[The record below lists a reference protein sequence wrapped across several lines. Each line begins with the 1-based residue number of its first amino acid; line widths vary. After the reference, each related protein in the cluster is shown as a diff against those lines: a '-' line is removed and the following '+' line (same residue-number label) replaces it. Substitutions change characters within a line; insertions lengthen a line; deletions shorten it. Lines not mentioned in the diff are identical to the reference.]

1 MTDVLNV
8 RNTLNIEYNYD
19 KTDQSTGYF
28 TLDLRRDNKTYTP
41 EALNNGDI
49 TYFNLSDHVVKTWPA
64 KIINGKITLKA
75 EDFPDLRHAGTY
87 AITAIVDGIIF
98 PSQGQCTLTLD
109 GSFTQGEPI
118 KTQTI
123 SGTPGKDGAGIE
135 SLNVDD
141 SGNMTFTMTDG
152 RTLTAKVTMPEAVKG
167 DKGDS
172 GLSAYQLAQQ
182 AGFSGTLQEWLNSLK
197 GAKGDAGSKGDTG
210 KGIKNVK
217 YNDGDLFIYYT
228 DGSNDAVS
236 LPLLKGDAGKA
247 GLGIKDVTLVG
258 NTLSVVMDDG
268 TSHQLTLPLL
278 KGDKGENGRDGA
290 NVSEITISGNTLF
303 FHYTDGL
310 TYSAQLPLLKGDPG
324 EKGQDAPKISDV
336 SLNGNTLTFT
346 LSDKSTYSVLLPLLK
361 GDAGTNGKSAYEIA
375 VQYGF
380 KGTETEWLQS
390 LKGSKG
396 DPGEKGQDAPKI
408 TNVSLNDDQTQIIF
422 HFSDGTELQTRFQ
435 VPQAIPG
442 PAGKDGKDAPTIT
455 SAKFNADQTKIIFT
469 LSNSSTIEAN
479 FTPPRDGSIG
489 KDGVGI
495 KDVSYTGGYLNF
507 TLSDDSVKSV
517 KLELP
522 SGPIGPSGKD
532 APTITKAAV
541 TNNNLVFTLSDGQSV
556 TAALPNLKGQDGK
569 DAPTITKAEVKD
581 KQLVFT
587 LSDNSTVNVDMS
599 NLIKPDMTA
608 SSVTAGS
615 TVITGTSV
623 QTKPSNTSVIN
634 ASLSE
639 QMPVLRLDY
648 KYEPL
653 SLVYDKE
660 YNEITLKG
668 DTSGNVQSYRI
679 DFSDIYDSL
688 KNKLDNII
696 FIPNNQTVVLKPNS
710 NQNNALVKFNVQKS
724 KNGKVTNEEISTK
737 LTIDTT
743 QLGSGTSDSNV
754 VFYDL
759 TDNKG
764 NISKTPLL
772 LTDFKAIIHQQNTN
786 INGTNGIINEFKFV
800 AHVAPLQKDDK
811 IFYLRNTS
819 DRSIRLPHDYFTH
832 TLYIENDYHIF
843 YQFDLPYPTTHEP
856 TGTLLPY
863 GSEEPV
869 NAHLRLPSNR
879 TDASGQTIS
888 SSMPNVFY
896 TYFGGVLIITISYYD
911 FNVSKDSLEQVTT
924 MKEGTSFKGLALA
937 YIQ

>member
-19 KTDQSTGYF
+19 KIDQSTGYF

-41 EALNNGDI
+41 EELNNGDI

-64 KIINGKITLKA
+64 KMINGKITLKA

-135 SLNVDD
+135 SVNVDD
-141 SGNMTFTMTDG
+141 SGNMNFTMTDG

-236 LPLLKGDAGKA
+236 LPLLKGDTGKA

-258 NTLSVVMDDG
+258 NTLSVVMDNG

-278 KGDKGENGRDGA
+278 KGDKGDKGQDGA

-324 EKGQDAPKISDV
+324 EKGQDAPKIGDV

-408 TNVSLNDDQTQIIF
+408 TDVSLNNDQTQIIF
-422 HFSDGTELQTRFQ
+422 HFSDGTDLQTKFQ
-435 VPQAIPG
+435 APQSIPG
-442 PAGKDGKDAPTIT
+442 PAGKNGKDAPEIT

-469 LSNSSTIEAN
+469 LSDSNTIEAN
-479 FTPPRDGSIG
+479 FTPPHDGTIG

-507 TLSDDSVKSV
+507 TLSDDSVKSI

-522 SGPIGPSGKD
+522 SGPVGPSGKD
-532 APTITKAAV
+532 APTITKAEV
-541 TNNNLVFTLSDGQSV
+541 TNNNLIFTLSDGKSV

-569 DAPTITKAEVKD
+569 NAPTITKAEVKD

-587 LSDNSTVNVDMS
+587 LSDNSTVNVDIS
-599 NLIKPDMTA
+599 SLIKPDLTT
-608 SSVTAGS
+608 STETAGS

-623 QTKPSNTSVIN
+623 QPKPRNTSVIN

-639 QMPVLRLDY
+639 QMPVLRLNY

-688 KNKLDNII
+688 NNKLDNII
-696 FIPNNQTVVLKPNS
+696 FTPNNQTVVLKPNS
-710 NQNNALVKFNVQKS
+710 NQNDALVKFNVQKN
-724 KNGKVTNEEISTK
+724 KNGTVTNEEISTK
-737 LTIDTT
+737 LNIDTT
-743 QLGSGTSDSNV
+743 QLGSGSSSNNFLQV
-754 VFYDL
+754 EKYDAFIPN
-759 TDNKG
+759 DK
-764 NISKTPLL
+764 
-772 LTDFKAIIHQQNTN
+772 FKYVTNPKYYN
-786 INGTNGIINEFKFV
+786 INNLGKIVLDDAWLVYGGNVNNYYVYEQKGIYFVGKIKPLFKNNIIILPNDQNATTTNDIMIETESLGNFFKNEPYTLGWKKE
-800 AHVAPLQKDDK
+800 PNPYESLRPY
-811 IFYLRNTS
+811 YLDLKLSNDS
-819 DRSIRLPHDYFTH
+819 SIEVKNE
-832 TLYIENDYHIF
+832 I
-843 YQFDLPYPTTHEP
+843 
-856 TGTLLPY
+856 
-863 GSEEPV
+863 V
-869 NAHLRLPSNR
+869 
-879 TDASGQTIS
+879 
-888 SSMPNVFY
+888 
-896 TYFGGVLIITISYYD
+896 
-911 FNVSKDSLEQVTT
+911 
-924 MKEGTSFKGLALA
+924 SFKIDETNSRVSNDNEHIDNDIKKLKLGDQVNFIHLSGLNTLR
-937 YIQ
+937 INTF

>member
-41 EALNNGDI
+41 EQLNNGDI
-49 TYFNLSDHVVKTWPA
+49 TYFNLSDHVVKTWSA
-64 KIINGKITLKA
+64 KMINGKITLKA

-123 SGTPGKDGAGIE
+123 TGTPGNDGAGIE
-135 SLNVDD
+135 SVNVDD

-197 GAKGDAGSKGDTG
+197 GAKGDTGSKGDTG

-278 KGDKGENGRDGA
+278 KGDNGENGQDGA

-310 TYSAQLPLLKGDPG
+310 TYSAQLPLLKGEPG
-324 EKGQDAPKISDV
+324 EKGQDAPKISDI

-390 LKGSKG
+390 LKG

-408 TNVSLNDDQTQIIF
+408 TNVSLNDDQTQIVF
-422 HFSDGTELQTRFQ
+422 HFSDGTDLQTRFQ
-435 VPQAIPG
+435 APQAIPG

-469 LSNSSTIEAN
+469 LSNRNTIEAN
-479 FTPPRDGSIG
+479 FTPPHDGTIG

-532 APTITKAAV
+532 APTITKAEV
-541 TNNNLVFTLSDGQSV
+541 TNNNLIFTLSDGKSV
-556 TAALPNLKGQDGK
+556 TAALPNLKGSDGK
-569 DAPTITKAEVKD
+569 NAPTITKAEVKD

-587 LSDNSTVNVDMS
+587 LSDNSAVNVDIS
-599 NLIKPDMTA
+599 SLIKPDITTSADM
-608 SSVTAGS
+608 AGS
-615 TVITGTSV
+615 TVITGTIT
-623 QTKPSNTSVIN
+623 QMKPRSTSVIN

-639 QMPVLRLDY
+639 YQPVLRVNY
-648 KYEPL
+648 RYEPL

-660 YNEITLKG
+660 YNELTLRG
-668 DTSGNVQSYRI
+668 DTSGNVQSYLI

-688 KNKLDNII
+688 NNKLDNII
-696 FIPNNQTVVLKPNS
+696 FMPNNQTIVLKPNS
-710 NQNNALVKFNVQKS
+710 NQNDALVKFNVQKS

-743 QLGSGTSDSNV
+743 QLGGSTGSTGSSEKKTIDMFV
-754 VFYDL
+754 KE
-759 TDNKG
+759 TDGYRENP
-764 NISKTPLL
+764 NLNRS
-772 LTDFKAIIHQQNTN
+772 FWESSSKAIIISN
-786 INGTNGIINEFKFV
+786 IYIYSKKDDYYINFDLNLNDFKFNNQRIYRGQFRSYFDNLFTIRTTV
-800 AHVAPLQKDDK
+800 LAPDLYVKLPRGFHAYVYNNRLILDYDRAISIDK
-811 IFYLRNTS
+811 IPQYPST
-819 DRSIRLPHDYFTH
+819 LPG
-832 TLYIENDYHIF
+832 
-843 YQFDLPYPTTHEP
+843 PYE
-856 TGTLLPY
+856 L
-863 GSEEPV
+863 
-869 NAHLRLPSNR
+869 
-879 TDASGQTIS
+879 
-888 SSMPNVFY
+888 
-896 TYFGGVLIITISYYD
+896 
-911 FNVSKDSLEQVTT
+911 
-924 MKEGTSFKGLALA
+924 SF
-937 YIQ
+937 